1 MEQNNRILVVDDDR
15 EVLDAYQSILSLE
28 LVLDTTE
35 QGALLFGDAPVKS
48 PTAVPRP
55 YHLSCRETGEEALAR
70 VRRAVAEN
78 RPFAVAFLDMSMPGM
93 DGAETARKMWE
104 LDPAIK
110 IVVVTGYGNYQSEEI
125 VRMFRREDLFLLRK
139 PFHPEEI
146 RQFARALTRQ
156 WDLERERDSLSRRLA
171 SAYEELSAVNAGLEQ
186 KVEQQARQLI
196 QSEKMAAIGL
206 LAAGVAHEI
215 NNPIA
220 FVDSNL
226 NTLKK
231 YAVRI
236 TELIDHYARLESSVD
251 QGEQAQ
257 AAAMLG
263 PIRVFKKTRKIDFV
277 LRDMVAL
284 TEESLDGVN
293 RVKGIVRDLKTFSRA
308 DQDEISSI
316 DVNETLDSAINIIR
330 NELKHKARIIR
341 DYSDLPPIECSPQ
354 RISQVFLNLLVNAA
368 QAIESDGIV
377 MVASR
382 YLQDNE
388 NQPGESGRVEV
399 IVTDNG
405 RGIEQE
411 QVAHIFD
418 PFFTT
423 KAVGNGVGL
432 GLSIAYDIVK
442 AHAGTIRVES
452 EPNKGSIFTVT
463 LPVKHNWRQPPASWK
478 NASCQHS

>member
-1 MEQNNRILVVDDDR
+1 MEPNNRILVVDDDH
-15 EVLDAYQSILSLE
+15 EVLGAYQSILGQE
-28 LVLDTTE
+28 LRLDAAE
-35 QGALLFGDAPVKS
+35 QGALLFGDATVTAA
-48 PTAVPRP
+48 TAVPKP
-55 YHLSCRETGEEALAR
+55 YQLSCCGSGEGALAR
-70 VRRAVAEN
+70 VRRAVEEVQ
-78 RPFAVAFLDMSMPGM
+78 PFAVAFLDMSMPGM
-93 DGAETARKMWE
+93 DGAETARRMWQ

-110 IVVVTGYGNYQSEEI
+110 IVIVTAYGNYQSEEI
-125 VRMFRREDLFLLRK
+125 VQMLQREDLFLLRK
-139 PFHPEEI
+139 PFHAEEI
-146 RQFARALTRQ
+146 RQFARALTSQ

-171 SAYEELSAVNAGLEQ
+171 SAYEELSEVNAGLEQ
-186 KVEQQARQLI
+186 KVEQQARLLI

-231 YAVRI
+231 YAIRI
-236 TELIDHYARLESSVD
+236 TELIDHYARLEHSID
-251 QGEQAQ
+251 QGDHDE
-257 AAAMLG
+257 AAAILEL
-263 PIRVFKKTRKIDFV
+263 IRVFKKTRKIDFV

-284 TEESLDGVN
+284 TEESLDGVG

-308 DQDEISSI
+308 DQDEISFI

-341 DYSDLPPIECSPQ
+341 DYSDLPPIECSPR

-368 QAIESDGIV
+368 QAIESDGLV

-388 NQPGESGRVEV
+388 NQAGESGRVEV
-399 IVTDNG
+399 SVTDNG
-405 RGIEQE
+405 CGIEQE
-411 QVAHIFD
+411 RVAHIFD

-423 KAVGNGVGL
+423 KAVGEGIGL
-432 GLSIAYDIVK
+432 GLSIVYDIVK
-442 AHAGTIRVES
+442 AHEGTIRVES
-452 EPNKGSIFTVT
+452 EPNRGSIFTVT

-478 NASCQHS
+478 NLSYQHS